1 MKPYEPE
8 RYNWQ
13 NWQQGARPPDLL
25 YVKAVLF
32 ECPKLIG
39 TKCTFIILNHSR
51 FVDENI
57 KIARRVQGK
66 SHGHKRSHE
75 SRGALATSALVTG
88 AAVLQGEE
96 VLSLASEVGL

>member
-1 MKPYEPE
+1 
-8 RYNWQ
+8 
-13 NWQQGARPPDLL
+13 
-25 YVKAVLF
+25 
-32 ECPKLIG
+32 
-39 TKCTFIILNHSR
+39 
-51 FVDENI
+51 VDENI